1 MGLNMVNVKLRN
13 VTKRFEDVVAVDHV
27 NLDVK
32 HGEFIVLVGPSGC
45 GKTTLLRC
53 IAGLEVV
60 DEGRIYFDDEDIT
73 DLPPYKRGTGMVFQN
88 YALWPHM
95 TVYDNIAYGLRI
107 RKLPKREID
116 KRVKWAL
123 KLVKLEGLEKR
134 YPTQLSGGQQ
144 QRVALARALVVE
156 PKVLLL
162 DEPLSNLDAKLRVEM
177 REEIKK
183 LQRQLGIT
191 TIYVTHDQEEAMTI
205 ADRMAVMNKGRIL
218 QVGKPDEVYRNPKN
232 IFVASFLGRCTIL
245 WGKVLEVKGENVKVL
260 YGEKTL
266 IGRIPSKELKVD
278 VKEKVALVV
287 RPEDVLLEKPDTD
300 KVNVLEGVVDWISY
314 VGDRKDL
321 RVKVCTDRILST
333 VNPDVMVKP
342 GDNVKVYIKYEDL
355 LVLPVKSLEELA
367 YAKEM
372 GLIK

>member
-116 KRVKWAL
+116 RRVRWAL

-218 QVGKPDEVYRNPKN
+218 QVGRPDEVYRNPKN

-245 WGKVLEVKGENVKVL
+245 WGKVLEVEGEIVKVL

-300 KVNVLEGVVDWISY
+300 KINVLEGVVDWISY

-342 GDNVKVYIKYEDL
+342 GNNVKVYIKYEDL

>member
-123 KLVKLEGLEKR
+123 KLVKLDDRADHTPSE
-134 YPTQLSGGQQ
+134 LSGGEQQ
-144 QRVALARALVVE
+144 KVLVAQALVRE
-156 PKVLLL
+156 PEILLL
-162 DEPLSNLDAKLRVEM
+162 DEPTSALDFTMVEDFLRLLDDLNKNYGITLIVIQHNLEILRPYCSRLIMLRGSIMYDGLPNIPRADEL
-177 REEIKK
+177 IKK
-183 LQRQLGIT
+183 
-191 TIYVTHDQEEAMTI
+191 V
-205 ADRMAVMNKGRIL
+205 
-218 QVGKPDEVYRNPKN
+218 
-232 IFVASFLGRCTIL
+232 F
-245 WGKVLEVKGENVKVL
+245 
-260 YGEKTL
+260 
-266 IGRIPSKELKVD
+266 
-278 VKEKVALVV
+278 
-287 RPEDVLLEKPDTD
+287 
-300 KVNVLEGVVDWISY
+300 
-314 VGDRKDL
+314 
-321 RVKVCTDRILST
+321 
-333 VNPDVMVKP
+333 
-342 GDNVKVYIKYEDL
+342 
-355 LVLPVKSLEELA
+355 
-367 YAKEM
+367 
-372 GLIK
+372 